1 MEILKMKE
9 MVEGRKVRRGRLA
22 PSQQIAGVL
31 VVLSM
36 VLISGCGEKQAE
48 PPPQEEEESSPVV
61 QKLLFT
67 QRTQGGKNSINVIEE
82 TEGYKRTIRIVLQRG
97 DLSSN
102 LIHPMD
108 SPNFVIVV
116 PLQDATSKQFSLQT
130 AAYELRLKEHIDQLL
145 ARYLSPE
152 RYNVSVI
159 VTWDEKRLQEV
170 QLKSLSLD
178 TPVTD
183 LPTPQMPEAQTS
195 EESEA
200 GREGTT
206 TSLPV
211 TLEEPTPTQRKR
223 SAGPISNYELK
234 YAVISIKIQVLLDNT
249 LPGSQEQFLQQLI
262 PVQEFYDAERGDTV
276 TVERTSF
283 PKPFSDSVAPYEEQI
298 VMRKLT
304 ELVQK
309 YVPPNEFVVN
319 VRFSLIDEESASES
333 SSNIKMNIDLLLDE
347 IVLPEVDTFLQEAIP
362 LAVNFNAERGDT
374 LNIIRKRFP
383 ERSFGSVPSDQVA
396 ALRDFKDKI
405 LEAFQTGDYVEGLE
419 WADKGL
425 RVAVRRQDKVFLMKM
440 KGSLHFLLEE
450 KDKALE
456 VWQHVQRLDP
466 KDEEV
471 QQMLENLQ

>member
-67 QRTQGGKNSINVIEE
+67 QRTQGGKNSIKVIEE
-82 TEGYKRTIRIVLQRG
+82 TEGYKRTLRIVLQRG

-102 LIHPMD
+102 LIHPID

-130 AAYELRLKEHIDQLL
+130 VAYELRLKEHIDQLL

-178 TPVTD
+178 TPVTE

-200 GREGTT
+200 GREGRPQACPSRWRNQPPPSANAARVRSPTT
-206 TSLPV
+206 NSST
-211 TLEEPTPTQRKR
+211 R
-223 SAGPISNYELK
+223 SFRSRFRCCWTTRFR
-234 YAVISIKIQVLLDNT
+234 AVRS
-249 LPGSQEQFLQQLI
+249 S
-262 PVQEFYDAERGDTV
+262 
-276 TVERTSF
+276 
-283 PKPFSDSVAPYEEQI
+283 
-298 VMRKLT
+298 
-304 ELVQK
+304 
-309 YVPPNEFVVN
+309 
-319 VRFSLIDEESASES
+319 S
-333 SSNIKMNIDLLLDE
+333 SSNSFRCKSSTT
-347 IVLPEVDTFLQEAIP
+347 PSAAI
-362 LAVNFNAERGDT
+362 A
-374 LNIIRKRFP
+374 
-383 ERSFGSVPSDQVA
+383 
-396 ALRDFKDKI
+396 
-405 LEAFQTGDYVEGLE
+405 
-419 WADKGL
+419 
-425 RVAVRRQDKVFLMKM
+425 
-440 KGSLHFLLEE
+440 
-450 KDKALE
+450 
-456 VWQHVQRLDP
+456 
-466 KDEEV
+466 
-471 QQMLENLQ
+471 